1 MVLVSVKPRSKPEVA
16 SPSAEPLAGLQKRK
30 LGTAKKN
37 QPKAVSFKLPESH
50 ETPLELAA
58 VEISDDDADD
68 DGEREQSGPSSGG
81 RVLSAGLGKRRNV
94 DDLVIFRIP
103 HKHPHML
110 KRPLQ
115 HVDGLTFLDMA
126 VRLYTV
132 SAPGADTKDLDN
144 VPC

>member
-1 MVLVSVKPRSKPEVA
+1 M
-16 SPSAEPLAGLQKRK
+16 
-30 LGTAKKN
+30 
-37 QPKAVSFKLPESH
+37 
-50 ETPLELAA
+50 
-58 VEISDDDADD
+58 EISDDDGGDD
-68 DGEREQSGPSSGG
+68 EGKRGQSGPGSCG
-81 RVLSAGLGKRRNV
+81 RGSSAGLGKGRNV

-132 SAPGADTKDLDN
+132 SGPGAETEDLDN
-144 VPC
+144 VPCC